1 MKQNLQQNMQKRIP
15 SLKNKE
21 IMKKHLEFQD
31 KIDFLNLEQGAVVPT
46 TKEE

>member
-1 MKQNLQQNMQKRIP
+1 MQKSIP

-21 IMKKHLEFQD
+21 IMKKRLEFEN